1 MANYRYRFDSI
12 IVVKEQEKNE
22 VEMAYKEAVQHFEE
36 VATNLYD
43 ALKRKENLI
52 DSQANRMKTGMSI
65 QEMHNNAQFLESMEH
80 AITDLQNKVVQARS
94 KMEWYEEKLLEQTLE
109 CRKYEKMR
117 EKDFEAFKQEENRLE
132 MLQLDELSQ
141 IAYYNKEAR

>member
-12 IVVKEQEKNE
+12 MVVKEQEKNE
-22 VEMAYKEAVQHFEE
+22 VEMAYKEAVQHFEDI
-36 VATNLYD
+36 ATNLYD

-52 DSQANRMKTGMSI
+52 DSQAERMKTGLSI
-65 QEMHNNAQFLESMEH
+65 QEMHNNAHFLESIEH
-80 AITDLQNKVVQARS
+80 TIADLQNKVVQARS

-117 EKDFEAFKQEENRLE
+117 EKDFAAFKQEEDRLE